1 MLTLNHIRSYDKSD
15 MFSKIANFSEQIKE
29 AVKIGESVK
38 ISFSIKKINKIV
50 LTGLGGSAIAG
61 DLLKSYLSEEIKVP
75 IIVNRDYFLPKFVD
89 ENTLLVVSSYSGNT
103 EETISAYN
111 DGVKKKAK
119 IFCITSNGEIEKIAL
134 KRKHPVI
141 KIPSGYPPR
150 TALGYSFFPIL
161 VVLSKLGFI
170 KSKKKEISETI
181 NLIEE
186 KSRIYSNPE
195 HEENL
200 AYKIAVRIAGS
211 IPFIYSSGKFDAV
224 AVRWACQIEENA
236 KMLAHFN
243 IFPELNHNEIVGWSG
258 EVEGSVKELMN
269 KISVV
274 ILRDECEYERI
285 KYRIEITDD
294 LIRPY
299 AGEVLNIYSEGKST
313 LARLFSQIYLG
324 DWVGFYLA
332 ILNKVDPTP
341 VKPIEY
347 LKSELAKV

>member
-1 MLTLNHIRSYDKSD
+1 MLTLNDIRNYDKSD
-15 MFSKIANFSEQIKE
+15 MFSKILNFAQQIKE
-29 AVKIGESVK
+29 AVKIGESAK
-38 ISFSIKKINKIV
+38 IKFPVKKINKIL

-61 DLLKSYLSEEIKVP
+61 DLLRSYLSDEIKVP

-89 ENTLLVVSSYSGNT
+89 ENTLLIVSSYSGNT

-111 DGVKKKAK
+111 DGIKKKAK
-119 IFCITSNGEIEKIAL
+119 IICITSNGEIEKIAL
-134 KRKHPVI
+134 KKKHPIV

-161 VVLSKLGFI
+161 VILSNLGFV
-170 KSKKKEISETI
+170 KSKKREIRETI
-181 NLIEE
+181 ELIEE
-186 KSRIYSNPE
+186 KSKVYSNPE

-200 AYKIAVRIAGS
+200 AYKIAIRLAGS

-224 AVRWACQIEENA
+224 AMRWVCQIEENS

-258 EVEGSVKELMN
+258 EIEGSVRELRN

-274 ILRDECEYERI
+274 ILRDDNEYERI

-299 AGEVLNIYSEGKST
+299 AGEVLNIYSEGKSP

-324 DWVGFYLA
+324 DWVSFYLA

-341 VKPIEY
+341 VRPIEY
-347 LKSELAKV
+347 LKSELAKI